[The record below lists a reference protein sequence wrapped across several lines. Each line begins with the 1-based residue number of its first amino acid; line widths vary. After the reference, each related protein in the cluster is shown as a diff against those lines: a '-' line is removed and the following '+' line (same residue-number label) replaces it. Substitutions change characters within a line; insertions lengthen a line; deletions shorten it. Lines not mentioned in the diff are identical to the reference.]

1 MQNIYATTADGGRSL
16 RLGGMPKYLF
26 SGKHFGHYADMLR
39 QGYDGAFVDDPS
51 TDADNVVVE
60 PAVKVRFVES
70 EYDEDNEDFRTF
82 RLVEPGTV
90 DGSAYRQFQ
99 SSNISNFATS
109 SMPFVDDNTERN
121 RTYAIDVV
129 EVR

>member
-1 MQNIYATTADGGRSL
+1 MI
-16 RLGGMPKYLF
+16 
-26 SGKHFGHYADMLR
+26 R

-99 SSNISNFATS
+99 SSNISTTCTS
-109 SMPFVDDNTERN
+109 SLPYFDDNNPRN
-121 RTYAIDVV
+121 REYSETEDFVTVSPSEFSAT
-129 EVR
+129 RTFLKF